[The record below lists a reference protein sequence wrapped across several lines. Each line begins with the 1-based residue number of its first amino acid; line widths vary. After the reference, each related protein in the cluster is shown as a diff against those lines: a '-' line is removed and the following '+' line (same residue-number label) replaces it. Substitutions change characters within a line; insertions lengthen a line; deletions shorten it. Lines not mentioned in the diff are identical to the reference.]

1 MKEELHFNMG
11 GFDSTRLHNDDAPAQ
26 VPAHVVY
33 ACASFIHHVVGSGEP
48 FLGELRSWAKNSFLF
63 WLEVMGLSYKARQ
76 GCDAMTTLKE
86 HSQVIHGDLVLY
98 TMLTR
103 WHTAG

>member
-11 GFDSTRLHNDDAPAQ
+11 AFEAPRLHNDDAPVQ

-48 FLGELRSWAKNSFLF
+48 FFGELRSWAQDLFLF
-63 WLEVMGLSYKARQ
+63 WLEVLGLSGKAKQ
-76 GCDAMTTLKE
+76 GHEAMTTLKE
-86 HSQVIHGDLVLY
+86 HSQVNHLDLVLY
-98 TMLTR
+98 NTLTR
-103 WHTAG
+103 CHTAG